1 MMRRLHR
8 VAAAVAAL
16 GIATALAA
24 VAPAQARDTAELTA
38 APAVST
44 ARVASG
50 AAAPAAEVYYR
61 SCKPGVDEPAQ
72 VRSCM
77 YLYKDGPRFYGEA
90 MVTDIDG
97 GKDYDVLAVDLRIQ
111 AYAGGKWQLLSG
123 TWKDDADGWFGYRDR
138 AYHTTWMTCYGAG
151 ETLPLRAAATI
162 RYKLADGT
170 QRTTVTRYS
179 PSARTWCP

>member
-1 MMRRLHR
+1 MRRLHR

-24 VAPAQARDTAELTA
+24 VAPAQADDSAELTA
-38 APAVST
+38 VPASSSPRLAST
-44 ARVASG
+44 G
-50 AAAPAAEVYYR
+50 AAPNAEVYYR
-61 SCKPGVDEPAQ
+61 ACKPGVGQPAQ

-77 YLYKDGPRFYGEA
+77 YLYKDGPRFFGEA
-90 MVTDIDG
+90 MVTDMEG
-97 GKDYDVLAVDLRIQ
+97 GKNYSVLAVDLRIQ
-111 AYAGGKWQLLSG
+111 AYADGKWQQLRG
-123 TWKDDADGWFGYRDR
+123 TWKTDADGWFDYRDR
-138 AYHTTWMTCYGAG
+138 AYHTNWMTCSGAG
-151 ETLPLRAAATI
+151 QTLPLRAAATI

>member
-1 MMRRLHR
+1 MRRLHR

-24 VAPAQARDTAELTA
+24 VAPAQARDTAELTS
-38 APAVST
+38 APVTET
-44 ARVASG
+44 ARLASG
-50 AAAPAAEVYYR
+50 AATPAEAVMHR
-61 SCKPGVDEPAQ
+61 SCTPGVNEPAQ

-77 YLYKDGPRFYGEA
+77 YLFKDGPQFFAEA
-90 MVTDIDG
+90 MVTDLDG
-97 GKDYDVLAVDLRIQ
+97 GKNYSVLAVDLRIQ
-111 AYAGGKWQLLSG
+111 VYAGGKWQKLPG
-123 TWKDDADGWFGYRDR
+123 TWLDDADGYAGYRDR
-138 AYHTTWMTCYGAG
+138 AIHSNWMTCHGAG
-151 ETLPLRAAATI
+151 QTLPLRAAATI